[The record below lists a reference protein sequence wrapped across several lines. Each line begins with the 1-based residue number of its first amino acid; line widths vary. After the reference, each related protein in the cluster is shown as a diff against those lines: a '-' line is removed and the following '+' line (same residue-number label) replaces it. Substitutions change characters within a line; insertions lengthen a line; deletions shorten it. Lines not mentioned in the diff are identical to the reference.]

1 MIISLFMERYS
12 LIHSVLPREF
22 VLLQGTGCRW
32 RSCTFCDY
40 HADVSENPFVVNKE
54 VLAQVQG
61 VHGVLDVI
69 NSGSAMELD
78 AETVAMIK
86 EVVKAKKI
94 HTIWF
99 EAHYMYKNQ
108 LVRFAEQFEGV
119 KVKFRCG
126 VESFDGSLRERWNK
140 GLAASVTAEEV
151 AKYFQGVCLLC
162 CTEGDCKERIL
173 RDIALA
179 EQYFEYASVN
189 VFCEN
194 TTALKRD
201 DELAMWF
208 VEEVYPQLKDSDKI
222 EILINNTDLGVG

>member
-1 MIISLFMERYS
+1 MERYA

-32 RSCTFCDY
+32 KRCTFCDY
-40 HADVSENPFVVNKE
+40 HEDVSDDSFAVNRE

-61 VHGVLDVI
+61 VYGVLDVI

-78 AETVAMIK
+78 EQTLGMIK
-86 EVVKAKKI
+86 EVVKEKKI
-94 HTIWF
+94 HTLWF

-108 LVRFAEQFEGV
+108 LAKFAEQFDGV
-119 KVKFRCG
+119 EVKFRCG
-126 VESFDGSLRERWNK
+126 VESFDGSLRERWKK
-140 GLAASVTAEEV
+140 GIAASVTVEEV
-151 AKYFQGVCLLC
+151 AQYFQGVCLLC
-162 CTEGDCKERIL
+162 CTEGDSKERIL

-179 EQYFEYASVN
+179 ERYFEYASVN

-194 TTALKRD
+194 TTTVKRD
-201 DELAMWF
+201 EELVKWF
-208 VEEVYPQLKDSDKI
+208 VTEVYSKLKTSNKI